1 MLALY
6 ATAVLLCLCNSR
18 VRGLL
23 GWLPPSLFPMY
34 MKHNQGSLWLRSKC
48 LAGSRIFLQGWGS
61 VFMSLGC
68 SSCYRFA
75 TLMTHGEWAAPHPV
89 HSLSS

>member
-23 GWLPPSLFPMY
+23 GWLPPQSISY
-34 MKHNQGSLWLRSKC
+34 
-48 LAGSRIFLQGWGS
+48 
-61 VFMSLGC
+61 
-68 SSCYRFA
+68 
-75 TLMTHGEWAAPHPV
+75 V
-89 HSLSS
+89 HEA